1 MPGLFGSHRE
11 TPPSILMI
19 RGVIATVVVGAI
31 FALMLAYSAGT
42 FSEKVPASVVMKDGG
57 GAIQSGSDVKLGG
70 VIVGKVK
77 SVKTGPHDAGV
88 RLDLELEPDQAR
100 KVPGNVTVRV
110 LPVSIFGAAYVE
122 LVRPKAPRGEI
133 TAGAVLTPDASR
145 TTVEL
150 QHLLDDTEKLV
161 DALGPA
167 DLATMLNTFATALD
181 GQGETIGAMIDNADH
196 VMAEVEPYIPLIRQD
211 LRLATVVM
219 STFSK
224 MAPNL
229 FTALDGLMMSG
240 QTMIDTEKQFTSF
253 MTKTGAVLDGAN
265 QLITDNK
272 AALEYGVP
280 LLGRVV
286 NALYLGRGDLPRVF
300 ASVIALANGIG
311 PAITPRGWVRTDVN
325 VRTSKEAGYGPG
337 DCPSYGGVS
346 GRGCP
351 GGDHS

>member
-11 TPPSILMI
+11 TPQGILMI
-19 RGVIATVVVGAI
+19 RGVIATVVAGAI
-31 FALMLAYSAGT
+31 LALMLAYSAGS
-42 FSEKVPASVVMKDGG
+42 FSEKVPASVVMEDGG
-57 GAIQSGSDVKLGG
+57 GAIQAGSDVKLRG

-77 SVKTGPHDAGV
+77 SVNTGPHDTGV

-122 LVRPKAPRGEI
+122 LVRPRAPRGEI

-150 QHLLDDTEKLV
+150 QHLLDDTEDLV

-181 GQGETIGAMIDNADH
+181 GQGEVIGAMIDDADH
-196 VMAEVEPYIPLIRQD
+196 VMAEVEPYVPLIRQD

-219 STFSK
+219 TTFSR

-229 FTALDGLMMSG
+229 FTALDGLMMAG

-253 MTKTGAVLDGAN
+253 TTKTGAVLDGAN
-265 QLITDNK
+265 QLISRYQ

-280 LLGRVV
+280 LIGRVV

-300 ASVIALANGIG
+300 AAVVALADRVG
-311 PAITPRGWVRTDVN
+311 PAITPRGWVRIDGN
-325 VRTSKEAGYGPG
+325 LRTTKEDGYGPG
-337 DCPSYGGVS
+337 DCPSYGGLN

-351 GGDHS
+351 GGGQ